1 VTEFLQHVVDAL
13 SIGSTYALLALG
25 LTLLFGVMGLINF
38 AYGDVIVWC
47 GYAFNVAASIG
58 IGFWWA
64 LPGVV
69 VFAAALSLVIWFF
82 AFRPFH
88 SASPITLLLSSFGVA
103 LVLEAAAV
111 MIFGQAPR
119 VVPVPDSL
127 SHTAF
132 IGGLRVPV
140 IEIVTIATATAVVLG
155 LHQLLNRTT
164 LGIEILATAENRTTA
179 ELLGVR
185 SGRTILWVFAIS
197 GLIVGV
203 VAALWL
209 APLAAVTPTLGLT
222 PTLKAFIA
230 IVLGGLGSIRGAV
243 VGGLGL
249 GALETFMNA
258 WLPNALL
265 PYQDALV
272 FSAII
277 VLVSLRPGGLAGQVQ
292 AFTR

>member
-1 VTEFLQHVVDAL
+1 MTQLIQHFIDAL
-13 SIGSTYALLALG
+13 SVGSTYALLALG

-47 GYAFNVAASIG
+47 GYAFSVLASIG
-58 IGFWWA
+58 VGFWWA
-64 LPGVV
+64 IPLVV
-69 VFAAALSLVIWFF
+69 VWATLLSLAIWYL

-103 LVLEAAAV
+103 LALEAAAV

-119 VVPVPDSL
+119 VVSIPDGL
-127 SHTAF
+127 SHVIF
-132 IGGLRVPV
+132 IGGLRMPV
-140 IEIVTIATATAVVLG
+140 IEIVTLATGAVVVISLF
-155 LHQLLNRTT
+155 LLLNRTT
-164 LGIEILATAENRTTA
+164 LGLEVLATAENRSIA

-185 SGRTILWVFAIS
+185 GGRTIFAVFAIS
-197 GLIVGV
+197 GVLVGL
-203 VAALWL
+203 VAVLWL
-209 APLAAVTPTLGLT
+209 APLGAVTPTVGLT

-243 VGGLGL
+243 AGGLGL
-249 GALETFMNA
+249 GALEVFMNA

-272 FSAII
+272 FAAVILI
-277 VLVSLRPGGLAGQVQ
+277 VSLRPGGIAGRVPVV
-292 AFTR
+292 TR